1 MTPEPKI
8 EEKQPTVAETSQT
21 FPKESI
27 MVGTARPVLVSQ
39 VQTME
44 TTKEVS
50 QESNSPKGSI
60 ESPKDGS
67 RQEAVPGLDFF
78 RAKEAGQKARL
89 TTMPSKNVAGRGF
102 DFGAVGTEPDKGN
115 DTESSKSGQMQMAA
129 NDGDSDASSVVG
141 G

>member
-1 MTPEPKI
+1 
-8 EEKQPTVAETSQT
+8 
-21 FPKESI
+21 
-27 MVGTARPVLVSQ
+27 
-39 VQTME
+39 ME

-50 QESNSPKGSI
+50 QESHSPKGSI
-60 ESPKDGS
+60 ESPKGDLK
-67 RQEAVPGLDFF
+67 QEAVPGLDFF
-78 RAKEAGQKARL
+78 RAKEAGKKARL

-102 DFGAVGTEPDKGN
+102 DFGAAVVTEPDEAN